1 MRGKLSHR
9 SHIAAILMIDA
20 PNFICAAPV
29 YSNDNAD
36 YGVWWRYRKNRYAS
50 AYIVFLHHFVYLG
63 GNGRPGLCAKAKI
76 LIEDKVII
84 LIQKIYK
91 L

>member
-9 SHIAAILMIDA
+9 SHIAAILMIEA

-36 YGVWWRYRKNRYAS
+36 NGVWWRYRKNRYAS
-50 AYIVFLHHFVYLG
+50 AYIIFLHHFVYFGKTG
-63 GNGRPGLCAKAKI
+63 GPASARRLKF
-76 LIEDKVII
+76 
-84 LIQKIYK
+84 
-91 L
+91 

>member
-20 PNFICAAPV
+20 PNFICAALV

-36 YGVWWRYRKNRYAS
+36 NGVWWRYRKNRYAS
-50 AYIVFLHHFVYLG
+50 AYIVFPHHFVYFGETG
-63 GNGRPGLCAKAKI
+63 GPASARRLKF
-76 LIEDKVII
+76 
-84 LIQKIYK
+84 
-91 L
+91 

>member
-1 MRGKLSHR
+1 
-9 SHIAAILMIDA
+9 MIDA

-36 YGVWWRYRKNRYAS
+36 NGVWWRYRKNRYAS
-50 AYIVFLHHFVYLG
+50 AYIVFFASFCLLR
-63 GNGRPGLCAKAKI
+63 GNRRPGLCAKAKI

-84 LIQKIYK
+84 LIKKNLQALIID
-91 L
+91 LFFMNLTSV